1 MSHDDVS
8 LAPARPPVAG
18 SAAPGQLFVVERR
31 LPKASA
37 RQLALLQSALNGA
50 VARFGAR
57 GDGIRYLCS
66 IFVTRQDRLISL
78 FTAENAET
86 VQAVN
91 EAALVPFASIEPAV
105 ELPGPAEP

>member
-37 RQLALLQSALNGA
+37 QQLALLQSALSGA
-50 VARFGAR
+50 AARFGAR

-66 IFVTRQDRLISL
+66 IFVARQDRLISL

-86 VQAVN
+86 VRAVN
-91 EAALVPFASIEPAV
+91 QAALIPFGSIEAAV
-105 ELPGPAEP
+105 ELRGSG